1 MGQHK
6 DELIKRWQA
15 HDAAARAA
23 GRVCVL
29 CRGTIDFDDL
39 EADLRGDDLC
49 SSCRH
54 NLSDS

>member
-6 DELIKRWQA
+6 DKAIKRSQA
-15 HDAAARAA
+15 QDAAARAA

-29 CRGTIDFDDL
+29 CGGTIDFDDL
-39 EADLRGDDLC
+39 EADLRGDGLC

-54 NLSDS
+54 KLSES